1 MKHIKKDNGGNKAP
15 VIMKDNVGNKTPK
28 IT

>member
-1 MKHIKKDNGGNKAP
+1 MKHIKKDNGGKKAP